1 MEEQLAELFGGM
13 PNEVITMLIAMI
25 PIAELRGAI
34 PWALA
39 APPYGGGLSWPWA
52 YFYAVIGNFIPIIPI
67 LLFIEPVSNWLRR
80 IKFFD
85 KFFDWLFTRTRKKAQ
100 KNIERYE
107 ALGLALFVA
116 IPLPVTG
123 AWTGALAA
131 FVFGIKFPKA
141 IICILGGILIA
152 GVVVTLASLG
162 VISFLK
168 IFI

>member
-1 MEEQLAELFGGM
+1 MEENLAQFFGGM
-13 PNEVITMLIAMI
+13 PVEMITVLIAMI

-39 APPYGGGLSWPWA
+39 NPPVGGGLSWPAA
-52 YFYAVIGNFIPIIPI
+52 YFYAVLGNFLPIIPV
-67 LLFIEPVSNWLRR
+67 LLFIEPVSKWLRR
-80 IKFFD
+80 YPLFD

-100 KNIERYE
+100 ANIDKYE
-107 ALGLALFVA
+107 ALGLAVFVA

-123 AWTGALAA
+123 AWTGAFAA
-131 FVFGIKFPKA
+131 FVFGIKFHRA
-141 IICILGGILIA
+141 VLSILAGILVA
-152 GVVVTLASLG
+152 GVIVTLASLG

>member
-1 MEEQLAELFGGM
+1 MEAQLAQIFGGM
-13 PNEVITMLIAMI
+13 PNEVITLLIAML

-39 APPYGGGLSWPWA
+39 TAPYGGGLSWQTA
-52 YFYAVIGNFIPIIPI
+52 YFYAVVGNFIPIIPI
-67 LLFIEPVSNWLRR
+67 LLLIDPVSNWLRR
-80 IKFFD
+80 FKIFDRFFN
-85 KFFDWLFTRTRKKAQ
+85 WLFTRTRRKAQ
-100 KNIERYE
+100 KNIEKYQ
-107 ALGLALFVA
+107 AFGLAIFVA

-141 IICILGGILIA
+141 VISILAGILIA

>member
-1 MEEQLAELFGGM
+1 MEAQLAQLFGGM
-13 PNEVITMLIAMI
+13 PNEVITLLIAML

-39 APPYGGGLSWPWA
+39 STPYGGGLSWQSA
-52 YFYAVIGNFIPIIPI
+52 YLYAVLGNFIPIIPI
-67 LLFIEPVSNWLRR
+67 LLLIVPVSNRLRR
-80 IKFFD
+80 FKLFNRFFS
-85 KFFDWLFTRTRKKAQ
+85 WLFARTRRKAQ
-100 KNIERYE
+100 KNIEKFE
-107 ALGLALFVA
+107 ALGLAVFVA

-141 IICILGGILIA
+141 VASILAGILMA
-152 GVVVTLASLG
+152 GVIVTLASLG